1 MLYTKYNTSMYK
13 FILSS
18 LYFFLPAYFT
28 NMTPPLAKRF
38 RVFDFLDKPI
48 DSNKTF
54 NNKPILGVHKTW
66 RGLVAGM
73 IVGILVVY
81 LQKWFYQ
88 FLWIK
93 EISLFNYEKINVL
106 LLGFLLS
113 SGAVF
118 GDLFFAFL
126 KRRLNLKPGAK
137 FLPFDQIN
145 YVIGTYFFFS
155 LTSFFKIDNLVWI
168 VLLIL
173 TFFLHIIVN
182 RLGYYLGLH
191 KAKW

>member
-1 MLYTKYNTSMYK
+1 MFRL
-13 FILSS
+13 IISS

-54 NNKPILGVHKTW
+54 NNKPILGAHKTW
-66 RGLVAGM
+66 RGLVAGI

-88 FLWIK
+88 FSWIK

-113 SGAVF
+113 FGAVLS
-118 GDLFFAFL
+118 DLFFAFL

-137 FLPFDQIN
+137 FIPFDQIN
-145 YVIGTYFFFS
+145 YVIGAYIFFS
-155 LTSFFKIDNLVWI
+155 LTSFFEIDNLVWI
-168 VLLIL
+168 VLLIS
-173 TFFLHIIVN
+173 TFFLHIIIN
-182 RLGYYLGLH
+182 RLGYHLRLH

>member
-1 MLYTKYNTSMYK
+1 M
-13 FILSS
+13 
-18 LYFFLPAYFT
+18 
-28 NMTPPLAKRF
+28 
-38 RVFDFLDKPI
+38 V
-48 DSNKTF
+48 
-54 NNKPILGVHKTW
+54 
-66 RGLVAGM
+66 
-73 IVGILVVY
+73 
-81 LQKWFYQ
+81 
-88 FLWIK
+88 
-93 EISLFNYEKINVL
+93 YEKINVL

-145 YVIGTYFFFS
+145 YIIGAYIFFS
-155 LTSFFKIDNLVWI
+155 LTLFFEIDNLVWI
-168 VLLIL
+168 VLLIS

-182 RLGYYLGLH
+182 RLGYHLKLH

>member
-1 MLYTKYNTSMYK
+1 
-13 FILSS
+13 
-18 LYFFLPAYFT
+18 
-28 NMTPPLAKRF
+28 MTPPLAKRF

-54 NNKPILGVHKTW
+54 NNKPILGAHKTW

-88 FLWIK
+88 FSWIK

-145 YVIGTYFFFS
+145 YVIGVYIFFS

-168 VLLIL
+168 VLLIS

-191 KAKW
+191 RAKW

>member
-1 MLYTKYNTSMYK
+1 MLYTKYNISMYK

-54 NNKPILGVHKTW
+54 NDKPILGAHKTW
-66 RGLVAGM
+66 RGLVTGM

-88 FLWIK
+88 FSWIK

-145 YVIGTYFFFS
+145 YVIGTYIFFS

-191 KAKW
+191 RSKW

>member
-1 MLYTKYNTSMYK
+1 MYK
-13 FILSS
+13 LILSS

-66 RGLVAGM
+66 RGIATGI
-73 IVGILVVY
+73 IVGISVAC
-81 LQKWFYQ
+81 LQKWLYQ
-88 FLWIK
+88 FSWIK
-93 EISLFNYEKINVL
+93 EISFFDYERINIL
-106 LLGFLLS
+106 ILGLLLS
-113 SGAVF
+113 SGALF
-118 GDLFFAFL
+118 GDLIFAFI
-126 KRRLNLKPGAK
+126 KRRLGLKPGAK
-137 FLPFDQIN
+137 FIPFDQIN
-145 YVIGTYFFFS
+145 YVIGAYIFFY
-155 LTSFFKIDNLVWI
+155 LTSFSKIDNLVWI
-168 VLLIL
+168 ILLIF

-182 RLGYYLGLH
+182 RFGYHLRLH

>member
-1 MLYTKYNTSMYK
+1 MLYTKYNIPMYK
-13 FILSS
+13 LILSS

-54 NNKPILGVHKTW
+54 NNKPILGAHKTW
-66 RGLVAGM
+66 RGLVAGI
-73 IVGILVVY
+73 IVGISVAY

-88 FLWIK
+88 FSWIK
-93 EISLFNYEKINVL
+93 EISLFNYEKINIL
-106 LLGFLLS
+106 ILGLLLS
-113 SGAVF
+113 SGSLF

-126 KRRLNLKPGAK
+126 KRRLSLKPGAK

-145 YVIGTYFFFS
+145 YVIGAYIFFS
-155 LTSFFKIDNLVWI
+155 LTLFFEIDNLVWI
-168 VLLIL
+168 VLLIS

-182 RLGYYLGLH
+182 RLGYHLRLH